1 PETVE
6 VNEVERV
13 TTSFNSF
20 ITESVKLRFWLAK
33 KKTAAAAL
41 VKLKLDRS
49 VDGALASPKLNTL
62 SNYVDMFSKKCP
74 NGQASLLG
82 ARTAKYG
89 EIGVAK
95 GLVTAKR
102 VTSSK
107 DIATKLQTQQLE
119 GWLSNQRSVKDVF
132 TILKISD
139 NDILFVLSRKLDT
152 LDEYIK
158 VFNAKNPQHK
168 KDFYTALRD
177 GVGGEDK
184 FALLVSRSMDFPET
198 GAQASK
204 YMKILFRQ

>member
-13 TTSFNSF
+13 TASFNSF

-49 VDGALASPKLNTL
+49 VGGALASPKLNTL
-62 SNYVDMFSKKCP
+62 SNYVDMFSKTCP
-74 NGQASLLG
+74 NGQTSLLG
-82 ARTAKYG
+82 AQTAKYG

-102 VTSSK
+102 VTRSK

-119 GWLSNQRSVKDVF
+119 GWLNNQKSVKDIF

-152 LDEYIK
+152 LDE
-158 VFNAKNPQHK
+158 
-168 KDFYTALRD
+168 
-177 GVGGEDK
+177 
-184 FALLVSRSMDFPET
+184 
-198 GAQASK
+198 
-204 YMKILFRQ
+204 